1 MNLIIHHY
9 IIHLIDIYDQL
20 MKHKNTRITIPVKV
34 RNLVVEW
41 ADQHKK
47 ELLADWEL
55 AQSGIVPNKIK
66 PLV

>member
-1 MNLIIHHY
+1 
-9 IIHLIDIYDQL
+9 